1 MTLVGMVSF
10 RLSSY
15 TAAPSG
21 PHGQS
26 FAAKGS
32 ELAGLIR
39 TVLVGLNTEV
49 AFDQDNGRTCRFEV
63 MSSGSCT
70 DSGDDSG
77 GQEEAQQAHKMMQEE
92 KYELTAES
100 YSPIL
105 NNIPPKSACS
115 FGLSGNISTSMLAP
129 SSASPSFASFNSW
142 QISPMAAILCNT
154 KRQ

>member
-49 AFDQDNGRTCRFEV
+49 VHA
-63 MSSGSCT
+63 
-70 DSGDDSG
+70 
-77 GQEEAQQAHKMMQEE
+77 
-92 KYELTAES
+92 ELES
-100 YSPIL
+100 ALEHWHPI
-105 NNIPPKSACS
+105 P
-115 FGLSGNISTSMLAP
+115 G
-129 SSASPSFASFNSW
+129 
-142 QISPMAAILCNT
+142 
-154 KRQ
+154 